1 MNFHFKF
8 ALREI
13 TKSRLIAF
21 GSLASLIVGVFSAYL
36 IYVWVDTELSTD
48 NFHSNLDRI
57 YIPVV
62 QQSAVD
68 NIRPISAGLFFNVDY
83 SKYANVEKKLYTG
96 FYTPERIKFI
106 SKNQDYRGGG
116 LIADSTFFEFF
127 DFELLVGDSETI
139 MNDPSNILLT
149 ESFAKKVFGNGEA
162 LGEIVHIESDQKGDY
177 QVAGILKDIPTNSTL
192 QFDFL
197 VPAHSQKQWMIS
209 GQEFILVSD
218 SFDPNLFN
226 EEFKHAGRNHSQF
239 KESTLSAIPFK
250 EVYFHYNFSN
260 DLLNKHG
267 NLDEVNTLL
276 IVAFVILLVSILNFT
291 NMQSTLMISQLRT
304 RGIKEVN
311 GATKADF
318 VLDMMASRL
327 IYFLLGL
334 LISFGLFLLIK
345 PFYLRFLEISF
356 EKSLVLV
363 LQELGIG
370 LMGFLFLS
378 TIFSL
383 LQSSRVA
390 TSQALAGQIKSNG
403 KGFASKALTT
413 VQYLC
418 ATVLVIASIVVFKQF
433 KFMQNKDLGYDP
445 NDLISVKF
453 FDRLPYNFDDYE
465 AYKKDLDAQNSRYQ
479 QLIGELERIPGIV
492 NFSQGA
498 LPFDGTTWDMSWK
511 LTKSDF
517 EYSTVKNMVVDPDYA
532 ALLGLNVIE
541 GRFFSDSLDVS
552 RQNKVVI
559 NRAAMEFWNIDQI
572 DGEVSLA
579 SSSWGDENKPW
590 KVIGVIE
597 NFHFQHLSK
606 KIEPAVMVFF
616 EDVDR
621 EFAMRLNPQ
630 QYQATIQRLSELFSD
645 INPNQVFSYT
655 VLENELNA
663 QYAKERKLSQIFLLF
678 TSVGLII
685 SSLGLFTFALYD
697 TRKRIKEIGVRKVVG
712 ASVQEIV
719 SLLSVSFLRWVILAF
734 VVACPLGWYLMN
746 EWLTNF
752 ANQTTL
758 SWWVFASAGGL
769 TVLLALLTVIGQ
781 SYSAAKSNPVEAL
794 RHE

>member
-1 MNFHFKF
+1 
-8 ALREI
+8 
-13 TKSRLIAF
+13 
-21 GSLASLIVGVFSAYL
+21 
-36 IYVWVDTELSTD
+36 
-48 NFHSNLDRI
+48 
-57 YIPVV
+57 
-62 QQSAVD
+62 
-68 NIRPISAGLFFNVDY
+68 
-83 SKYANVEKKLYTG
+83 
-96 FYTPERIKFI
+96 
-106 SKNQDYRGGG
+106 
-116 LIADSTFFEFF
+116 
-127 DFELLVGDSETI
+127 
-139 MNDPSNILLT
+139 
-149 ESFAKKVFGNGEA
+149 
-162 LGEIVHIESDQKGDY
+162 
-177 QVAGILKDIPTNSTL
+177 
-192 QFDFL
+192 
-197 VPAHSQKQWMIS
+197 
-209 GQEFILVSD
+209 
-218 SFDPNLFN
+218 
-226 EEFKHAGRNHSQF
+226 
-239 KESTLSAIPFK
+239 
-250 EVYFHYNFSN
+250 
-260 DLLNKHG
+260 
-267 NLDEVNTLL
+267 
-276 IVAFVILLVSILNFT
+276 
-291 NMQSTLMISQLRT
+291 
-304 RGIKEVN
+304 
-311 GATKADF
+311 
-318 VLDMMASRL
+318 
-327 IYFLLGL
+327 
-334 LISFGLFLLIK
+334 
-345 PFYLRFLEISF
+345 
-356 EKSLVLV
+356 
-363 LQELGIG
+363 
-370 LMGFLFLS
+370 
-378 TIFSL
+378 
-383 LQSSRVA
+383 
-390 TSQALAGQIKSNG
+390 
-403 KGFASKALTT
+403 
-413 VQYLC
+413 
-418 ATVLVIASIVVFKQF
+418 
-433 KFMQNKDLGYDP
+433 MQNKDLGYDP

-492 NFSQGA
+492 SFSQGS

-552 RQNKVVI
+552 RQNKLVI

-630 QYQATIQRLSELFSD
+630 QYQGTIQRLSELFAD

-752 ANQTTL
+752 ANHTTL